1 MLSAETSA
9 SEAST
14 PGLPT
19 ERVFVALGSNLG
31 QREASLRFAL
41 EAFDAAPGLRLL
53 QCSPFLETQAVVPP
67 LHAPQ
72 PPYLNA
78 VAELRC
84 LLPPRLLL
92 AFLLSLEA
100 KAGRKRQKR
109 WESRTLDLDLLS
121 FGNRKVASSSLVL
134 PHPRLH
140 LRAFVLSP
148 WAYIA
153 PDFMPVGQP
162 FSISELCARLDRF
175 QFDMRKEAG
184 EAFVKERT
192 SSVWLEQK
200 RAQQRDHMVW
210 LDIRGI
216 LP

>member
-1 MLSAETSA
+1 MLPPETPA
-9 SEAST
+9 SETST

-41 EAFDAAPGLRLL
+41 EAFSTTPGLRLL
-53 QCSPFLETQAVVPP
+53 NCSPFLETQAVVPP
-67 LHAPQ
+67 GHGPQ

-84 LLPPRLLL
+84 LHSPLEFL
-92 AFLLSLEA
+92 AFLLGLEA

-109 WESRTLDLDLLS
+109 WESRTLDADILS
-121 FGNRKVASSSLVL
+121 FGNRQVASPLLVL

-148 WAYIA
+148 WAHIA
-153 PDFMPVGQP
+153 PEFKPPGQP
-162 FSISELCARLDRF
+162 FSILELFARL
-175 QFDMRKEAG
+175 
-184 EAFVKERT
+184 T
-192 SSVWLEQK
+192 
-200 RAQQRDHMVW
+200 
-210 LDIRGI
+210 
-216 LP
+216 